1 MTEKTILI
9 ADDDH
14 ELVHVLAV
22 RCRRLGLN
30 VLCAHDAFTS
40 LSLVKTGRPDVV
52 CLDVDMPA
60 GNGLSVCEMLS
71 SDAACRTIPIIIL
84 TGRTDPETIMRATA
98 CAHTTWKNV
107 RTSGAAS
114 NPCSRSCLVISTRRA
129 PLYPS
134 NPAERP
140 LTILCI
146 EDDPGIARIYERRL
160 TAFGAASC

>member
-22 RCRRLGLN
+22 RCRRLGLS
-30 VLCAHDAFTS
+30 VLCAHDSFSS

-71 SDAACRTIPIIIL
+71 PTRPAAR
-84 TGRTDPETIMRATA
+84 
-98 CAHTTWKNV
+98 
-107 RTSGAAS
+107 
-114 NPCSRSCLVISTRRA
+114 SRSSFSRDEPIPRRSCGATRLCAYYVEKCADVWSRIE
-129 PLYPS
+129 PLLK
-134 NPAERP
+134 E
-140 LTILCI
+140 LL
-146 EDDPGIARIYERRL
+146 E
-160 TAFGAASC
+160 

>member
-60 GNGLSVCEMLS
+60 GNGLGVCEMLS

-84 TGRTDPETIMRATA
+84 TGRTDPETIMRCHSL
-98 CAHTTWKNV
+98 CAYYVEKCADVWSRIEPLLKELLGDLDTTSASHPV
-107 RTSGAAS
+107 ESGG
-114 NPCSRSCLVISTRRA
+114 
-129 PLYPS
+129 
-134 NPAERP
+134 PAVHNSLHR
-140 LTILCI
+140 
-146 EDDPGIARIYERRL
+146 G
-160 TAFGAASC
+160 